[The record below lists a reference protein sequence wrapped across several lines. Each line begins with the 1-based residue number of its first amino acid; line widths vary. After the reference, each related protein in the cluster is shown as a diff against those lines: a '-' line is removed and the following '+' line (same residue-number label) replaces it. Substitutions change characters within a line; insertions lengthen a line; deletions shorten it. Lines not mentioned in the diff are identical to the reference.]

1 MALLILGVFVS
12 RTCCSGPKPGRLNL
26 AEKLKAPW
34 RRGKRP
40 DPSQAAARE
49 ASRLELEEGANAPL
63 GFTVK
68 MMLIGLTG
76 ECVEHGVCAGRC
88 GEAWGMGRRGTRPW
102 LRQVR
107 MHKQGRSVAAE
118 DEVFLPGQVNGC
130 YSWESYSDGMRKSN
144 S

>member
-1 MALLILGVFVS
+1 MLVVCVS
-12 RTCCSGPKPGRLNL
+12 RCCCPGPTPGRLNL

-76 ECVEHGVCAGRC
+76 EFGESGVCGGRC
-88 GEAWGMGRRGTRPW
+88 G
-102 LRQVR
+102 
-107 MHKQGRSVAAE
+107 
-118 DEVFLPGQVNGC
+118 DGQARDKALVSSGAHAQAGEKRC
-130 YSWESYSDGMRKSN
+130 SRE
-144 S
+144 